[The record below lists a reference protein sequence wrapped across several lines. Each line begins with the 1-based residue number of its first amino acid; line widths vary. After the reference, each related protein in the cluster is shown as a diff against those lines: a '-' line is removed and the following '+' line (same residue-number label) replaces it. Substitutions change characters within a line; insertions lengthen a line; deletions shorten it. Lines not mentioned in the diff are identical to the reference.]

1 MRDLGSNIDR
11 TRAKNIGKWSTR
23 LYFTLFIIGLGIL
36 TLYTI
41 IQPETLTKTFD
52 KPSFNF
58 YNKLK
63 SKYKDK
69 LKCSCSVISSKY
81 EQFVQMNAHFHQVR

>member
-1 MRDLGSNIDR
+1 MRDLGSNTDR
-11 TRAKNIGKWSTR
+11 TRAKHIGKWSTR
-23 LYFTLFIIGLGIL
+23 LYFTLFIVGLGIL

-52 KPSFNF
+52 KPSLNL
-58 YNKLK
+58 YNELK

-69 LKCSCSVISSKY
+69 LKCSCSIIASKY
-81 EQFVQMNAHFHQVR
+81 EQFVQINVLFHQVR